1 MTNASKDVVV
11 FKESQRRGWST
22 LLSRTGDAKHA
33 DLLAAKRQKALDE
46 FSAGKSE
53 GSEDMGATLQI
64 APGENHAF
72 RVPIETAGLNL
83 QPGSYPVVVRRYD
96 MKSRVD
102 IVSPP
107 FVVTLT
113 PPPQP

>member
-1 MTNASKDVVV
+1 MNKVLQAAI
-11 FKESQRRGWST
+11 
-22 LLSRTGDAKHA
+22 AK
-33 DLLAAKRQKALDE
+33 
-46 FSAGKSE
+46 
-53 GSEDMGATLQI
+53 
-64 APGENHAF
+64 GENHVF

-83 QPGSYPVVVRRYD
+83 QPGSYTVVDHRYD

-113 PPPQP
+113 QPPQQ